1 MWCPDHFPMEVCKV
15 AERAIIAR
23 TRLQT
28 RESRLA
34 YLLLLP
40 AVACVLGFMVYP
52 LVSVGLMSIFR
63 TNRLGWLQNFV
74 GLANYFSVMND
85 AEFWRVTGRSI
96 LWTVLAVLSKTI
108 FGLVIALLLN
118 VKYRGRKLARML
130 FIAPWASSVPISV
143 LLWSWVYNPQFG
155 LLNHTLKIT
164 GITANPPVWLGY
176 PISGFIAAIWVD
188 IWIGIPFMA
197 LVFLAGMQAIPEDL
211 YESADLDG
219 VNGFQKFYYI
229 TLPGIKRILQI
240 STLLSALWTFNDFN
254 SIFILTGGGPVN
266 MTDILITSI
275 YKNAFVYARFDRAA
289 VMAIITFIILTM
301 LSAVYARH
309 YFREED

>member
-1 MWCPDHFPMEVCKV
+1 MNKGTPT
-15 AERAIIAR
+15 ANR
-23 TRLQT
+23 RLLT
-28 RESRLA
+28 KEARLA

-40 AVACVLGFMVYP
+40 AVVCVFGFMVYP
-52 LVSVGLMSIFR
+52 LVYVVMMSIFR

-74 GLANYFSVMND
+74 GLANFIDVMGD
-85 AEFWRVTGRSI
+85 FEFWRVTGRS
-96 LWTVLAVLSKTI
+96 LFWTLLAVSLKTFLGMI
-108 FGLVIALLLN
+108 IALLLN
-118 VKYRGRKLARML
+118 VEYRGRKIARML

-155 LLNHTLKIT
+155 LLNHTLRIT
-164 GITANPPVWLGY
+164 GISANPPIWLGY

-197 LVFLAGMQAIPEDL
+197 LVFLSGMQSIPDEL

-219 VNGFQKFYYI
+219 VTGFQKFIYI
-229 TLPGIKRILQI
+229 TLPSIVRILQI

-254 SIFILTGGGPVN
+254 SIYILTGGGPVN
-266 MTDILITSI
+266 TTDILITSI

-289 VMAIITFIILTM
+289 VMAVITFFILTA
-301 LSAVYARH
+301 LSVVYARH
-309 YFREED
+309 YFKEES

>member
-1 MWCPDHFPMEVCKV
+1 MEVCKV

-254 SIFILTGGGPVN
+254 SIYILTGGGPVN

-289 VMAIITFIILTM
+289 VMAIITFIILTI